1 MKHWIE
7 TYPHKIYAS
16 VLILDNKVM
25 DYKIGE
31 RKWEHVYD
39 VTLRGQIEIK
49 DLERCKVKNTY
60 WEVNNINEHGIVFNV
75 LAKEWIEKQKELI
88 SKCKYCNNTNDE
100 DISIDVNEAG
110 EFVLSFDDGYDC
122 EIDGLNYASIVID
135 YCPFCGNR
143 LSPTEEEL
151 K

>member
-16 VLILDNKVM
+16 VLILDDKVM

-31 RKWEHVYD
+31 RKWEHIYD

-49 DLERCKVKNTY
+49 DLDRCKVKNTC

-75 LAKEWIEKQKELI
+75 LAKEWIEEQKELI
-88 SKCKYCNNTNDE
+88 KKCKYCNNTNE
-100 DISIDVNEAG
+100 ENISILVNESG
-110 EFVLSFDDGYDC
+110 EFVLKFENGFDYEYDDFEYA
-122 EIDGLNYASIVID
+122 EITID
-135 YCPFCGNR
+135 YCPFCGKR
-143 LSPTEEEL
+143 LLPTEEEL